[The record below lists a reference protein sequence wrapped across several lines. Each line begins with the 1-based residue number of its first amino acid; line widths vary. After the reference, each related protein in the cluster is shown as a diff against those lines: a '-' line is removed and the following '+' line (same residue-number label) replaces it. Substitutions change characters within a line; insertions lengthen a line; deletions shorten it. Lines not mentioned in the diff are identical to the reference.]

1 MRKVLLLSAIR
12 LVRGD
17 QAALDEIL
25 RALRKTSGNMRQACE
40 QLGLGKSSMYRLI
53 DELGAREAVD
63 ALIES
68 KGYKVKGRDKD
79 RAVEPARRKRIEDE
93 VGAASRRK
101 RKASVTTLKTKPEH
115 EPVAAQGPR
124 ARVKKASA

>member
-12 LVRGD
+12 MVRGD
-17 QAALDEIL
+17 KAALEEIL

-53 DELGAREAVD
+53 EELGARDAVD
-63 ALIES
+63 ALIEA
-68 KGYKVKGRDKD
+68 KGYKIKGRDKD
-79 RAVEPARRKRIEDE
+79 RAVEPA
-93 VGAASRRK
+93 RK
-101 RKASVTTLKTKPEH
+101 RKASVTTLKTKPE
-115 EPVAAQGPR
+115 PVAAPGPR